1 MSREELANQIW
12 RACDIM
18 RRDDNTKLILKY
30 VEHLSWLL
38 FLKVFEAIEDRH
50 ATEAEIAGRPYARV
64 VEAEYRWSEWASRD
78 WRGED
83 LIEFVQGKLLPHLR
97 DLRGSPER
105 EIVATVF
112 GGITTVMKSPYNLK
126 DVIAIV
132 DEIDFHRAEDVH
144 TISLVYESLLA
155 KMGSEAGLSGEFYTP
170 RPIIRFMVQMVDPRI
185 GESVYDPAC
194 GSAGFLVETYLHM
207 KKAERTT
214 RDHEILQHRTFF
226 GQESGELPFL
236 LGTMNM
242 VLHGVL
248 RPTIVRQNTL
258 EENIRNIPDS
268 ERHHIVRTN
277 PPFGGKES
285 HQIQQNFPV
294 QSQAT
299 ELLFLQYVLKKLKV
313 NGRCGIVLPDG
324 VLFRGDAFARVKKEL
339 LENFNLHTVVSL
351 PGGVFLPYSG
361 VKTNLLFLERHIPD
375 LPPETPVTFVPMTAV
390 DEETGTIIA
399 PDVRPLFEVRR
410 GYTYFAEDDV
420 IWAKITPCMQN
431 GKAAIARDLENG
443 LGFGSTEFHVLRPGG
458 QVIPE
463 WVFYYVRRPSFR
475 KEATHHFTGSVGQQ
489 RVPVSFLENYEIPVP
504 PLAEQRRIVER
515 IEEIAS
521 RLAEA
526 RRLRNLAA
534 VDADVLVSA
543 TFEDLLS
550 SPGARLWPEY
560 ALGQVLNRTT

>member
-50 ATEAEIAGRPYARV
+50 GTEAEIAGRPYERV
-64 VEAEYRWSEWASRD
+64 LEGEYRWSEWTSID
-78 WRGED
+78 WRGQD

-132 DEIDFHRAEDVH
+132 DEIDFHRTEDVH

-170 RPIIRFMVQMVDPRI
+170 RPIIRFMVQVVDPRI

-194 GSAGFLVETYLHM
+194 GSAGFLVETYLYM

-214 RDHEILQHRTFF
+214 KDHEILQHRTFF

-248 RPTIVRQNTL
+248 RPTIVRRNTL

-268 ERHHIVRTN
+268 ERHHIVLTN

-285 HQIQQNFPV
+285 RQIQQNFPA

-299 ELLFLQYVLKKLKV
+299 ELLFLQHVLKKLKV
-313 NGRCGIVLPDG
+313 HARCGIVLPEG

-361 VKTNLLFLERHIPD
+361 VKTNLLFFERTGPTREIWYYEVQ
-375 LPPETPVTFVPMTAV
+375 PPNGGRFTKGNPIQDEHLADALDKRKERSISELSWVEPVEAIV
-390 DEETGTIIA
+390 D
-399 PDVRPLFEVRR
+399 R
-410 GYTYFAEDDV
+410 GYDLT
-420 IWAKITPCMQN
+420 AKNP
-431 GKAAIARDLENG
+431 
-443 LGFGSTEFHVLRPGG
+443 HRP
-458 QVIPE
+458 QD
-463 WVFYYVRRPSFR
+463 
-475 KEATHHFTGSVGQQ
+475 
-489 RVPVSFLENYEIPVP
+489 
-504 PLAEQRRIVER
+504 AEQRSPQEIVTSILEEER
-515 IEEIAS
+515 EIAS
-521 RLAEA
+521 IVE
-526 RRLRNLAA
+526 
-534 VDADVLVSA
+534 
-543 TFEDLLS
+543 EIGELLS
-550 SPGARLWPEY
+550 KNYEQG
-560 ALGQVLNRTT
+560 